1 MSMVTGKRGGSKL
14 HLRTGAAALCAVLLL
29 GGSALASF
37 HRGVGILDD
46 YRPDKDNGFSG
57 GAIAGVAAGAAVV
70 GVGALAAA
78 GVIGGGA
85 AIAGVGLASALTP
98 SGDAN
103 IATALPDG
111 ADADRLRIVPAN
123 TRLGAGETRVF
134 DLQARNVADHKWYS
148 VINRPN
154 ASIDLRNPNH
164 CVMKVDGSKNS
175 FAVPA
180 NVPQSCNGQTI
191 PLLGTYT
198 RNNGSTL
205 TADANIRVM
214 VAGSPGR

>member
-1 MSMVTGKRGGSKL
+1 MVAGKHRGSKR
-14 HLRTGAAALCAVLLL
+14 HMRTGAAAAIAVLLL
-29 GGSALASF
+29 GTSAFASF
-37 HRGVGILDD
+37 RHGVGILDD
-46 YRPDKDNGFSG
+46 YPPNKGGGFSG
-57 GAIAGVAAGAAVV
+57 GAIAGAAAGAVIV
-70 GVGALAAA
+70 GAGALAAA
-78 GVIGGGA
+78 GVFGAVGA
-85 AIAGVGLASALTP
+85 AGLVVGADTALTP
-98 SGDAN
+98 TGDAN
-103 IATALPDG
+103 IGQALPDG

-123 TRLGAGETRVF
+123 TRLGVGETRVF
-134 DLQARNVADHKWYS
+134 DLQARNAGDHKWYS

-154 ASIDLRNPNH
+154 ASLDLRNPSH

-180 NVPQSCNGQTI
+180 NVSPSCNGQVI

-198 RNNGSTL
+198 RNSGSTL